1 MCDSARAQHMPSQPH
16 RAAAFHAPCEG
27 VGLMAGQVGR
37 RKGQPKA
44 LGTHPA
50 AALLVLVTGSPEDWR
65 RGVRGPCDLPPQR
78 LLSLASHTDPSHLS
92 GQVNQPLLSMSHLP
106 CSWR

>member
-1 MCDSARAQHMPSQPH
+1 MCDSARAQHMPSQPP

-44 LGTHPA
+44 LGTHPKVVSGHPPGCRPA
-50 AALLVLVTGSPEDWR
+50 GACRWEP
-65 RGVRGPCDLPPQR
+65 RGVEEGGLGSR
-78 LLSLASHTDPSHLS
+78 
-92 GQVNQPLLSMSHLP
+92 
-106 CSWR
+106 